1 LLLNCVGFTNT
12 ETKHTSLSSTAR
24 RTSEAC
30 PACRAPMVGTRP
42 MVLPDSLQ
50 AFTTAFK
57 SSFVVIIC
65 IFLSNIGSF
74 CQKNVQSYD
83 FFCIY
88 QNFFVILQWENV
100 HTIMKEPKRILF
112 VSQEISPY
120 LAEETPIRL
129 LNRQLPEYFQSHG
142 YETRTFMPKFGEI
155 NERRN
160 QLHEVIRLSG
170 MNLIIED
177 SDHPLL
183 IKVASI
189 QSARIQIY
197 FIDNDDLFHRRK
209 GVMDEH
215 GVEYADNDDR
225 VIFFARGV
233 IETVKKL
240 RWTPD
245 IIVCSGWMSA
255 LTPLYL
261 KRAFNDEPF
270 FSRSRIVLSLNDN
283 EYQKPFPTNFTDKL
297 RINGISNTDV
307 RSIAGFPVGYEEL
320 MRLAIDF
327 SDAIVYSTPQVN
339 QRLMNYAETKGK
351 PILPYQATENV
362 SDTCARQWEF
372 YQTLLD
378 SNE

>member
-1 LLLNCVGFTNT
+1 
-12 ETKHTSLSSTAR
+12 
-24 RTSEAC
+24 
-30 PACRAPMVGTRP
+30 
-42 MVLPDSLQ
+42 
-50 AFTTAFK
+50 
-57 SSFVVIIC
+57 
-65 IFLSNIGSF
+65 
-74 CQKNVQSYD
+74 
-83 FFCIY
+83 
-88 QNFFVILQWENV
+88 
-100 HTIMKEPKRILF
+100 MKEPKRILF
-112 VSQEISPY
+112 ISQEIFPY
-120 LAEETPIRL
+120 LAEETPIRM
-129 LNRQLPEYFQSHG
+129 LNRQLPEYFQAHG
-142 YETRTFMPKFGEI
+142 FETRTFMPKFGEI

-209 GVMDEH
+209 GVKNEK

-255 LTPLYL
+255 LAPLYL
-261 KRAFNDEPF
+261 KRAFNEEPF
-270 FSRSRIVLSLNDN
+270 FAKTKVVLSLDNN
-283 EYQKPFPTNFTDKL
+283 EYTNPFPTKFADKL
-297 RINGISNTDV
+297 RINGVSNTDV

-320 MRLAIDF
+320 MRLAVDF
-327 SDAIVYSTPQVN
+327 SDAIVFVSPDVN
-339 QRLMNYAETKGK
+339 QRVVNYAETKGK
-351 PILPYQATENV
+351 PILAYQPTEDV
-362 SDTCARQWEF
+362 TEASKLQWDF
-372 YQTLLD
+372 YQKLL
-378 SNE
+378 SEE

>member
-1 LLLNCVGFTNT
+1 
-12 ETKHTSLSSTAR
+12 
-24 RTSEAC
+24 
-30 PACRAPMVGTRP
+30 
-42 MVLPDSLQ
+42 
-50 AFTTAFK
+50 
-57 SSFVVIIC
+57 
-65 IFLSNIGSF
+65 
-74 CQKNVQSYD
+74 
-83 FFCIY
+83 
-88 QNFFVILQWENV
+88 
-100 HTIMKEPKRILF
+100 MKEPKRILF
-112 VSQEISPY
+112 VSQEIFPY
-120 LAEETPIRL
+120 LADESPIRL
-129 LNRQLPEYFQSHG
+129 LNRQLPEYFQAHG

-170 MNLIIED
+170 MNLIIEE

-209 GVMDEH
+209 GVADDN

-261 KRAFNDEPF
+261 KKAFSDEPF
-270 FSRSRIVLSLNDN
+270 FADSKIVLSLDDT
-283 EYQKPFPTNFTDKL
+283 EYQNAFSTKFSDKL
-297 RINGISNTDV
+297 RITGVTNTDV

-320 MRLAIDF
+320 MRLAVDY
-327 SDAIVYSTPQVN
+327 SDAIVYATPKVN
-339 QRLMNYAETKGK
+339 QRVANYAETKGK
-351 PILPYQATENV
+351 PILTYELNEDMTE
-362 SDTCARQWEF
+362 TCKRQWDF
-372 YQTLLD
+372 YESLLHK
-378 SNE
+378 EE

>member
-1 LLLNCVGFTNT
+1 
-12 ETKHTSLSSTAR
+12 
-24 RTSEAC
+24 
-30 PACRAPMVGTRP
+30 
-42 MVLPDSLQ
+42 
-50 AFTTAFK
+50 
-57 SSFVVIIC
+57 
-65 IFLSNIGSF
+65 
-74 CQKNVQSYD
+74 
-83 FFCIY
+83 
-88 QNFFVILQWENV
+88 
-100 HTIMKEPKRILF
+100 MKEPKRILF
-112 VSQEISPY
+112 ISQEISPY

-142 YETRTFMPKFGEI
+142 FETRTFMPKFGEI

-209 GVMDEH
+209 GVADEA

-225 VIFFARGV
+225 VIFYARGV

-245 IIVCSGWMSA
+245 VIVCSGWMSA
-255 LTPLYL
+255 LAPLYL
-261 KRAFNDEPF
+261 KKAFNDEPF
-270 FSRSRIVLSLNDN
+270 FANSKVVLMLDDN
-283 EYQKPFPTNFTDKL
+283 AYKKPFSTKFTDKM
-297 RINGISNTDV
+297 RVDGITNTDV

-320 MRLAIDF
+320 MRLAVDY
-327 SDAIVYSTPQVN
+327 SDALVYATPQVN
-339 QRLMNYAETKGK
+339 QRVVNYAETKGK
-351 PILPYQATENV
+351 PILPYAETEDLV
-362 SDTCARQWEF
+362 EACKRQYDF
-372 YQTLLD
+372 YMSLLLTEED
-378 SNE
+378 E